1 MEDISRFQR
10 WYNKHKHALNAK
22 RQHKYRTDPAYRA
35 KILEHQRSRRT
46 AKAAQRQYK
55 KTPFGQ
61 VVRAYS
67 IKEASQIINR
77 RVQTLTQWEKKG
89 LIPPPIFGTAHRFYT
104 LHQVMLLRELVSLVT
119 NASPQRISNWEI
131 QAEIAQQRAKI
142 FAHWHEL
149 PDARQN

>member
-10 WYNKHKHALNAK
+10 WYNKNKHALNAK
-22 RQHKYRTDPAYRA
+22 RQHKYHTDPAYRA
-35 KILEHQRSRRT
+35 KILEHQRAQRA

-61 VVRAYS
+61 VTRAYS
-67 IKEASQIINR
+67 IGEASQIINR

-89 LIPPPIFGTAHRFYT
+89 VIPPPIFGTAHRFYT

-119 NASPQRISNWEI
+119 NASPQRISNREI
-131 QAEIAQQRAKI
+131 EAEIAKQRAKI
-142 FAHWHEL
+142 FAHWHAL
-149 PDARQN
+149 